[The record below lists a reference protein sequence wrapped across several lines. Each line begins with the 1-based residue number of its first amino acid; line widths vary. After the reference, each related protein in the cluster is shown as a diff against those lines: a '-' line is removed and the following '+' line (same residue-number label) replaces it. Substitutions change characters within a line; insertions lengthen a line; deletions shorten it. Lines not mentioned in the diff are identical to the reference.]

1 MVLGAKR
8 LAGMMAKAA
17 VMAVVV
23 REMAMMTGV
32 GGEAEV
38 DVAVDWGR
46 VEVVAVKAVA
56 VMAEVGK
63 AEGET
68 VEVAWV
74 VEA

>member
-1 MVLGAKR
+1 MVLGAER

-46 VEVVAVKAVA
+46 VKVVAVKAVA

-68 VEVAWV
+68 VEVVWV